1 MSFAEPHKLGQRP
14 WNKDAFEALK
24 SSGAPGP
31 AGRLQ
36 ILAPIR
42 RVQLPEGTI
51 YDLLTSGGRVALVD
65 EAHVEA
71 RPSGDGVLAGDAVL
85 GREAVVA
92 LPPKSKSSPSP
103 ATTVSL
109 PPPPR
114 TMSSPAKASTKSLPA
129 RAQNHVHILGPG
141 QHLGRARFLDRAVGS
156 GLGRRAQQPHGG
168 QRQPDDACDC
178 KEPLSSPATFR
189 LEGPRARSSSR
200 HRRTQPA
207 RYTGDV
213 GRARRRRT
221 SGLPISEAPTILAW
235 VGVRGFVRSFEFG
248 VTERRRV

>member
-24 SSGAPGP
+24 SPGAPGP

-51 YDLLTSGGRVALVD
+51 YDLLKSGGRVALVD

-71 RPSGDGVLAGDAVL
+71 RPSGDGLVAGDAVL

-103 ATTVSL
+103 PTTVVA
-109 PPPPR
+109 
-114 TMSSPAKASTKSLPA
+114 SPSADDVVA
-129 RAQNHVHILGPG
+129 G
-141 QHLGRARFLDRAVGS
+141 QGIDEVTAGS
-156 GLGRRAQQPHGG
+156 AAESRPH
-168 QRQPDDACDC
+168 
-178 KEPLSSPATFR
+178 PLS
-189 LEGPRARSSSR
+189 RSASR
-200 HRRTQPA
+200 
-207 RYTGDV
+207 
-213 GRARRRRT
+213 
-221 SGLPISEAPTILAW
+221 S
-235 VGVRGFVRSFEFG
+235 RSFP
-248 VTERRRV
+248 

>member
-24 SSGAPGP
+24 SPGAPGP
-31 AGRLQ
+31 AGRLR

-71 RPSGDGVLAGDAVL
+71 RPSGDGVVAGDAVL

-92 LPPKSKSSPSP
+92 LPPRSKSSPSP
-103 ATTVSL
+103 PTTVSL

-114 TMSSPAKASTKSLPA
+114 TMSSPTKASTKSLPA
-129 RAQNHVHILGPG
+129 GAQITSASSVPVSISVALVPLIEQSDPASAVVLNSPTEASDSPTMSAIA
-141 QHLGRARFLDRAVGS
+141 RSRFLTCHLPTR
-156 GLGRRAQQPHGG
+156 
-168 QRQPDDACDC
+168 
-178 KEPLSSPATFR
+178 
-189 LEGPRARSSSR
+189 GPRARPSSR
-200 HRRTQPA
+200 HRRTQPV
-207 RYTGDV
+207 RCTGDV
-213 GRARRRRT
+213 GPARRRRT
-221 SGLPISEAPTILAW
+221 SGLPIPEAPTILAW

>member
-1 MSFAEPHKLGQRP
+1 MKHRRSPALRRRSRCRRRRP
-14 WNKDAFEALK
+14 
-24 SSGAPGP
+24 
-31 AGRLQ
+31 RT
-36 ILAPIR
+36 R
-42 RVQLPEGTI
+42 
-51 YDLLTSGGRVALVD
+51 GGRC
-65 EAHVEA
+65 
-71 RPSGDGVLAGDAVL
+71 PSAEEQVVPLASDDC
-85 GREAVVA
+85 VVA
-92 LPPKSKSSPSP
+92 S
-103 ATTVSL
+103 
-109 PPPPR
+109 PPR

-129 RAQNHVHILGPG
+129 RAQNHVRILGPG
-141 QHLGRARFLDRAVGS
+141 QHLGRARSLDRAVGP

-178 KEPLSSPATFR
+178 KEPLSSPATSR

-200 HRRTQPA
+200 HRRTQPV

-221 SGLPISEAPTILAW
+221 SGLPIPEAPTILAW